1 MLQYPG
7 TQLGYPNQHLLG
19 ALNMWPLALTLPLGT
34 LLGFMLVFTHRST
47 KARGIGA
54 KIGLG
59 LVARFGLCIL
69 LNAVIEILG
78 FAGIRI

>member
-1 MLQYPG
+1 
-7 TQLGYPNQHLLG
+7 
-19 ALNMWPLALTLPLGT
+19 MWPAALTLPLGMI
-34 LLGFMLVFTHRST
+34 LGFALVFTHRSM

-59 LVARFGLCIL
+59 FVAGFGIFIL
-69 LNAVIEILG
+69 LNAVIEVMG